1 MLVLKSKTTSKS
13 ESEGGKGAGDVVLSG
28 SMTRQVCLIAHR
40 IRVVADVKAEVDY
53 PLTNTAGHIPNIG
66 RMVEDME

>member
-1 MLVLKSKTTSKS
+1 MDQLGRKLTY
-13 ESEGGKGAGDVVLSG
+13 
-28 SMTRQVCLIAHR
+28 
-40 IRVVADVKAEVDY
+40 KAEVDY